1 MTETEA
7 ATPSEEI
14 TGRVLVV
21 DDDRTIRHLHQS
33 LLAQRFDVAVA
44 ASGEE
49 ALAACAE
56 RLPDLVLLDVE
67 MPGMDGYEAC
77 RRLRQASDVPII
89 FVTNHQTLDEHVKAF
104 DAGGNDIVTK
114 PAAGEILVRKA
125 ALAIQQHRATAKL
138 AEEKENLNR
147 MAMGFLSSMGQSGI
161 LLNFMRACVACRSH
175 RALAEGLMAALGDL
189 GVDGSVLIRHAD
201 GPTALTSHGEPTP
214 LECAILKK
222 ASGMGRVF
230 QFSTR
235 LVVNYDRV
243 SILIANMPDEKLEAE
258 RAGQIRDNVATL
270 AETVEAL
277 CDTVDMRIESMGRAE
292 QLQVALGGAVAAMET
307 LRRRYADSLFRTE
320 DELNR
325 LVEGVEKSFSWLD
338 TSHAQEKAITGVMKN
353 HVRAILAMLAE
364 HGDVDSEFDKVLS
377 TLRGGE
383 GGNDMELF

>member
-7 ATPSEEI
+7 ATHSEEI

-33 LLAQRFDVAVA
+33 LLAKRFEVAVA
-44 ASGEE
+44 VSGEE

-67 MPGMDGYEAC
+67 MPGMDGYETC
-77 RRLRQASDVPII
+77 RRLRQSSDVPII
-89 FVTNHQTLDEHVKAF
+89 FVTNHQSLDEHVKAF

-125 ALAIQQHRATAKL
+125 TLAIQQHRATAQL

-161 LLNFMRACVACRSH
+161 LLNFMRASVACRSH
-175 RALAEGLMAALGDL
+175 RALAEGLIAALADL
-189 GVDGSVLIRHAD
+189 GVAGSVLIRHAD

-214 LECAILKK
+214 LECAILQK
-222 ASGMGRVF
+222 ASGMGRIF

-235 LVVNYDRV
+235 LVANYDRV

-258 RAGQIRDNVATL
+258 RAGQIRDNIATL

-277 CDTVDMRIESMGRAE
+277 CDTV
-292 QLQVALGGAVAAMET
+292 
-307 LRRRYADSLFRTE
+307 
-320 DELNR
+320 
-325 LVEGVEKSFSWLD
+325 
-338 TSHAQEKAITGVMKN
+338 
-353 HVRAILAMLAE
+353 
-364 HGDVDSEFDKVLS
+364 
-377 TLRGGE
+377 
-383 GGNDMELF
+383 

>member
-1 MTETEA
+1 MNETEA
-7 ATPSEEI
+7 TAQLEEI
-14 TGRVLVV
+14 TGYVLVV
-21 DDDRTIRHLHQS
+21 DDDRAIRHLHQT
-33 LLAQRFDVAVA
+33 LLAKRFEVAVA

-49 ALAACAE
+49 ALAACA
-56 RLPDLVLLDVE
+56 RRFPDLVLLDVE
-67 MPGMDGYEAC
+67 MPGMDGYETC
-77 RRLRQASDVPII
+77 RRLRQSSDVPII

-114 PAAGEILVRKA
+114 PAAAEILVRKVS
-125 ALAIQQHRATAKL
+125 LAIRQHRATAQL
-138 AEEKENLNR
+138 VEEKESLNR
-147 MAMGFLSSMGQSGI
+147 MAMGFLSNMGQSGI
-161 LLNFMRACVACRSH
+161 LLNFMRASVACRSH
-175 RALAEGLMAALGDL
+175 RALAEGLIAALGEL

-201 GPTALTSHGEPTP
+201 GPTALTSRGEPSP
-214 LECAILKK
+214 LECAILQK

-243 SILIANMPDEKLEAE
+243 SILIANMPDEQIEAE
-258 RAGQIRDNVATL
+258 RAGQLRDNVATL

-277 CDTVDMRIESMGRAE
+277 CDTVDMRIESMRRAE
-292 QLQVALGGAVAAMET
+292 QLQVALGGAVTAMET

-325 LVEGVEKSFSWLD
+325 LVEDVEKSFSWLG
-338 TSHAQEKAITGVMKN
+338 TSHSQEKAIAGVMKN

-377 TLRGGE
+377 ALRGGE
-383 GGNDMELF
+383 GGNDLELF